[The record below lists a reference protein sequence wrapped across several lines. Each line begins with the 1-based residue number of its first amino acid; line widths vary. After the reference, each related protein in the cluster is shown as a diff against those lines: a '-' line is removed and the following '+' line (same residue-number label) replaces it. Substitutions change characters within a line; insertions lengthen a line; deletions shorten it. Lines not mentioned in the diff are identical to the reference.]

1 MDALTEITKVP
12 HAAAATESL
21 SVLTDDTELWKL
33 IKNDPVTAL
42 LLSGQASTVHE
53 AETKFLNENVEA
65 ISQMVLE
72 LAASNLSEEEFAR
85 QPLIML
91 RRGQGRR
98 RWEDSLL

>member
-1 MDALTEITKVP
+1 MDALSEIANAP
-12 HAAAATESL
+12 RASAATESW
-21 SVLTDDTELWKL
+21 SALTEDAELWEL
-33 IKNDPVTAL
+33 TKNDPVTAL
-42 LLSGQASTVHE
+42 LLSGQAATVHE